1 MPDELKKLNKLERAL
16 ISRRILFK
24 KVAIMPKGRFLKLK
38 GFICNITILVNEITN
53 ILPHGADSNGLAILK
68 LKTKIELSWPS
79 LF

>member
-1 MPDELKKLNKLERAL
+1 
-16 ISRRILFK
+16 
-24 KVAIMPKGRFLKLK
+24 MPKGRFLKLK